1 MKRSRL
7 PLIITWILLL
17 FFYLPIFV
25 LVLYSFNSSRFG
37 GSWTGWSLHWY
48 RQLYQER
55 EIWQA
60 LINSLVIAFSA
71 TAVSVVLGTTAAIA
85 LHRFSSHLQKF
96 HYTLIYTPLVVPEI
110 LMGISLLLFFAA
122 LNLEL
127 GLFTIFLAHV
137 TFCISYVT
145 MVVLGRL
152 QDFDYAIVEA
162 AQDLGAGWWAT
173 LWRVLLPLLMP
184 GIVAG
189 GLLAFTLS
197 IDDFVITFFVAGP
210 GSTTLPIRIY
220 SMIKH
225 GAPPLINALSS
236 ILLLITFLA
245 VFFSQRLTK
254 EVSMKIRSLICL
266 SLFLCLFRWAAG
278 ARFRS

>member
-1 MKRSRL
+1 
-7 PLIITWILLL
+7 
-17 FFYLPIFV
+17 
-25 LVLYSFNSSRFG
+25 
-37 GSWTGWSLHWY
+37 
-48 RQLYQER
+48 
-55 EIWQA
+55 
-60 LINSLVIAFSA
+60 
-71 TAVSVVLGTTAAIA
+71 LGTTAAIA
-85 LHRFSSHLQKF
+85 LHRYASRLQKF

-122 LNLEL
+122 LRLEL

-152 QDFDYAIVEA
+152 QDFDYSIVEA
-162 AQDLGAGWWAT
+162 AQDLGADWWLT
-173 LWRVLLPLLMP
+173 VRRVLLPMLMP

-236 ILLLITFLA
+236 ILLVVTFLT
-245 VFFSQRLTK
+245 VFFSQRLTR
-254 EVSMKIRSLICL
+254 EVS
-266 SLFLCLFRWAAG
+266 
-278 ARFRS
+278 

>member
-1 MKRSRL
+1 MKRSRF
-7 PLIITWILLL
+7 PLIVTWILLL
-17 FFYLPIFV
+17 FFYLPIFI
-25 LVLYSFNSSRFG
+25 LILYSFNSSRFG

-48 RQLYQER
+48 RQLFRER
-55 EIWQA
+55 EIWRA

-71 TAVSVVLGTTAAIA
+71 TAVSLVLGTTAAIA
-85 LHRFSSHLQKF
+85 LHRFSSRLQRF

-122 LNLEL
+122 LHLEL

-137 TFCISYVT
+137 TFCVSYVA
-145 MVVLGRL
+145 MVMLGRL

-162 AQDLGAGWWAT
+162 AQDLGAGWWTT

-225 GAPPLINALSS
+225 GSPPLINALSS
-236 ILLLITFLA
+236 LLLLITFLA
-245 VFFSQRLTK
+245 VFFSRRLTR
-254 EVSMKIRSLICL
+254 E
-266 SLFLCLFRWAAG
+266 AP
-278 ARFRS
+278 

>member
-1 MKRSRL
+1 
-7 PLIITWILLL
+7 
-17 FFYLPIFV
+17 
-25 LVLYSFNSSRFG
+25 
-37 GSWTGWSLHWY
+37 
-48 RQLYQER
+48 
-55 EIWQA
+55 
-60 LINSLVIAFSA
+60 
-71 TAVSVVLGTTAAIA
+71 
-85 LHRFSSHLQKF
+85 
-96 HYTLIYTPLVVPEI
+96 
-110 LMGISLLLFFAA
+110 MGISLLLFFAA
-122 LNLEL
+122 LKLEL

-137 TFCISYVT
+137 TFCISYVA

-162 AQDLGAGWWAT
+162 AQDLGAGWWTT

-225 GAPPLINALSS
+225 GSPPLINALSS
-236 ILLLITFLA
+236 ILLLVTFLA

-254 EVSMKIRSLICL
+254 EVP
-266 SLFLCLFRWAAG
+266 
-278 ARFRS
+278 